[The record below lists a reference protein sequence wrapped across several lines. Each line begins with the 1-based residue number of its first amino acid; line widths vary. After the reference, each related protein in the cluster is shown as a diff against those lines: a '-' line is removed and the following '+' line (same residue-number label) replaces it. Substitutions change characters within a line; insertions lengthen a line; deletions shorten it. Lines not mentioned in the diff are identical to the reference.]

1 MSDAERELGSLL
13 VYNPLHTAMVQAAL
27 GHAEVPHQ
35 VR

>member
-1 MSDAERELGSLL
+1 MRKESWGSLL
-13 VYNPLHTAMVQAAL
+13 VYNLLHTAMVQAAL